1 MTYSDAIIK
10 RLTDLCLERE
20 ITINKLATLS
30 ECIFQEE
37 LHMIVTSFRK
47 TAEVVYA
54 IDGENKFINCI
65 LDLKR
70 KHKYLLVYSMA
81 QNLNGDGRRSLIPL
95 LCDYYNLINMY
106 KEIRQILIK
115 TIK

>member
-1 MTYSDAIIK
+1 MLNNFEYIQKLYTVIKTQKRLNNEYAIIFVYNSPETMNDTK
-10 RLTDLCLERE
+10 HS
-20 ITINKLATLS
+20 S

-95 LCDYYNLINMY
+95 YV
-106 KEIRQILIK
+106 
-115 TIK
+115 TIII